1 MRRHPFDVLSFVF
14 GAVFLAFSGMLSLR
28 GVDFY
33 GPGVRWLGVAAL
45 ILIGL
50 GLLLASRSKKPEEDR

>member
-1 MRRHPFDVLSFVF
+1 MRRHRFDLLSFVF

-28 GVDFY
+28 RVDFY

-45 ILIGL
+45 VLIGI
-50 GLLLASRSKKPEEDR
+50 GLLIGSRSKPEEDR